1 MIPATF
7 DYQVA
12 ESAGH
17 AIELL
22 ALGGP
27 DAKLLAGGHSLIPMM
42 KFRLARPSVLVD
54 IARIDG
60 LSYVREEGDRIAI
73 GACTRHHDVHRSPL
87 LEAACPIVSYAA
99 GLIGDPQVRHK
110 GTIGGSA
117 AHADPASDLPSVLL
131 ALGAEFIVQGAG
143 DATRSIAASDF
154 FKGIF
159 QTALGPGEL
168 LTEIR
173 VPKLSPAQGWSFLKF
188 SRRAQDWAVVGVA
201 AIVER
206 SNGGIAR
213 ARIAL
218 TNMGTTPLR
227 AGATEEALAG
237 AGREAVPAAAALA
250 ASGMSPPSDTNAT
263 AEFRRHLSEV
273 LTLRALEEA
282 LDR

>member
-22 ALGGP
+22 TLGGP
-27 DAKLLAGGHSLIPMM
+27 DAKLLAGGHPLIPMM

-60 LSYVREEGDRIAI
+60 LSYIREDGDHIAI
-73 GACTRHHDVHRSPL
+73 GACTRHQDVHRSAL
-87 LEAACPIVSYAA
+87 LDAACPIVSYAA
-99 GLIGDPQVRHK
+99 GLIADPQVRHK

-131 ALGAEFIVQGAG
+131 ALEAEFVVQGVG
-143 DATRSIAASDF
+143 GTSRTIAAADF
-154 FKGIF
+154 FKGVF
-159 QTALGPGEL
+159 QTAVGPNEL

-173 VPKLSPAQGWSFLKF
+173 VPKLSSAQGWSFLKF

-237 AGREAVPAAAALA
+237 AGRKAVPAAAALA
-250 ASGMSPPSDTNAT
+250 ASGTSPPSDTNAT
-263 AEFRRHLSEV
+263 AGFRQHLARV
-273 LTLRALEEA
+273 LVLRAVEEA
-282 LDR
+282 LSR